1 MSAINV
7 AVVAFEHISPFHLA
21 VPGVVFADAHEEYSP
36 FSVKVCAI
44 QPGCIAT
51 SGGYQIVVEWGLEV
65 LAEADIVII
74 PSWHD
79 LHGELPNA
87 LLEAL
92 LLAHQRGAK
101 IVGLCLG
108 AYVLAEAGLLDGQQ
122 ATTHWAYAGDFAQ
135 RYPQVMLNADVLY
148 VEQGNLLTSAGTA
161 AGIDACLYL
170 LRQQLGIKLAN
181 NIARRLVVAPHRGG
195 GQAQFITHPIP
206 ATAADSRL
214 SELLTWLRLHLQQEH
229 TLDSLAERA
238 LMSRRTFTRHFRQL
252 TQMTV
257 NQWLQTERL
266 ALAQALLESTD
277 HSIETIAA
285 LSGFGSAMSLRHHF
299 RRNFDVSPL
308 VWRQSFTGK

>member
-21 VPGVVFADAHEEYSP
+21 VPGVVFADAHAGCSP
-36 FSVKVCAI
+36 FNVKVCAM
-44 QPGCIAT
+44 QPGCITT
-51 SGGYQIVVEWGLEV
+51 SGGYNIVVEWGLEA
-65 LAEADIVII
+65 LAEADILII

-79 LHGELPNA
+79 LYGKLPSA
-87 LLEAL
+87 LLAGL
-92 LLAHQRGAK
+92 LAAHQRGAK

-108 AYVLAEAGLLDGQQ
+108 AYVLAAAGLLDGLK

-135 RYPQVMLNADVLY
+135 RFPQVMLDADVLY

-170 LRQQLGIKLAN
+170 LRQQSGVSLAN
-181 NIARRLVVAPHRGG
+181 HVARRLVVAPHRSG

-214 SELLTWLRLHLQQEH
+214 SDLLAWLKAHLQQEH
-229 TLDSLAERA
+229 TLDALAERA
-238 LMSRRTFTRHFRQL
+238 VMSRRSFTRHFRQL
-252 TQMTV
+252 TRMTV

-266 ALAQALLESTD
+266 SLAQTLLESTE
-277 HSIETIAA
+277 HGIETIAN
-285 LSGFGSAMSLRHHF
+285 LSGFGSAMSFRHHF
-299 RRNFDVSPL
+299 RRHFGVSPL
-308 VWRQSFTGK
+308 AWRQSFTGK